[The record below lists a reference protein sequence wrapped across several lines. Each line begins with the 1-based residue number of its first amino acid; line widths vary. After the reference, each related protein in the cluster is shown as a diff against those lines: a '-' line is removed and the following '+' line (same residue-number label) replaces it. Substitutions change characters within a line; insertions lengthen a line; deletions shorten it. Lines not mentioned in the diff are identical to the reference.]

1 MRSDKEYLLEVIGL
15 TLSFPAADQRPVKSV
30 LNNVSFGIR
39 RGEILGIVGES
50 GCGKTITALSVA
62 GLLPPAALIE
72 SGRILLNGQDLLAL
86 PDDKR
91 RRLLGQDICMIFQE
105 PLSAL
110 NPLMT
115 IGKQLTEVLTSH
127 SDHRVTRA
135 QKAENHK
142 RILEMLANVG
152 FDNPSR
158 IYNAY
163 PHQISGGQ
171 RQRALIAGCLLLKP
185 SLLIADEPTTALDTV
200 TQAQILDQIRRISS
214 KLNLSVL
221 FISHN
226 LLLVEKLCDRAAVRH
241 DSKIIECDSV
251 EEVLHHPKSPYTA
264 ELLMHSSFASLSL
277 SKKLPASAGSASDA
291 ASANTPGTASADVPS
306 APSTRTAGTAAAE
319 VTPLLSLSHLNA
331 GYEDAF
337 FQNNLEDKDIL
348 SDVSLAVYPGEI
360 MGLVG
365 TSGGGKTTLA
375 RVITGLLP
383 ASSGQIFEN
392 GRLIFDFSQKKL
404 AYSRP
409 SVGLVFQDPYSS
421 LNPYKTISWLLEEP
435 LRVHRIGSKTQRRE
449 QVLSMM
455 KDVGLPEEYL
465 NYYPHQLSGGLRQ
478 RVAIAM
484 SLMLSPSLI
493 IADEPVSAL
502 DVSVQ
507 AQILK
512 LLWDLHE
519 KKGTAFLFISH
530 DLRVIRTL
538 CSRVAVM
545 ENGRI
550 VESGTI
556 DEIFTH
562 PKHAAT
568 KNLINAE
575 KSGRFDEHKHSAG

>member
-1 MRSDKEYLLEVIGL
+1 MSCDKEYLLEVVGL
-15 TLSFPAADQRPVKSV
+15 TLSFPAADQRPAKNV
-30 LNNVSFGIR
+30 LNNLSFGIR

-62 GLLPPAALIE
+62 GLLPPAAQIE
-72 SGRILLNGQDLLAL
+72 SGSVFLNGQNLLAL

-127 SDHRVTRA
+127 SDHRIVRA
-135 QKAENHK
+135 EKAENQK
-142 RILEMLANVG
+142 KIIEMLANVG

-200 TQAQILDQIRRISS
+200 TQAQILDQIRRISN

-226 LLLVEKLCDRAAVRH
+226 LLLVEKLCDRAAVMH

-251 EEVLHHPKSPYTA
+251 EEVLHHPKNPYTA
-264 ELLMHSSFASLSL
+264 ELLRHSSFAALSL
-277 SKKLPASAGSASDA
+277 SKKVPGSFDSASG
-291 ASANTPGTASADVPS
+291 ASDDSSASPDTG
-306 APSTRTAGTAAAE
+306 APSGFGATSAE
-319 VTPLLSLSHLNA
+319 ITPLLSLSHLNA

-337 FQNNLEDKDIL
+337 FQNNQGDKDIL
-348 SDVSLAVYPGEI
+348 CDVSISVYPGEI

-392 GRLIFDFSQKKL
+392 GRLIFDFSQKKH

-409 SVGLVFQDPYSS
+409 SVGLVFQDPYGS

-435 LRVHRIGSKTQRRE
+435 LRVHRIGTKASRRE

-507 AQILK
+507 TQILK

-556 DEIFTH
+556 EEIFTH

-575 KSGRFDEHKHSAG
+575 KSGRFDDHKYSGQGVS

>member
-1 MRSDKEYLLEVIGL
+1 MTPENDYLLEVL
-15 TLSFPAADQRPVKSV
+15 DLSLSFPAAEHKQGKNV
-30 LNNVSFGIR
+30 LNGISFGIR

-62 GLLPPAALIE
+62 GLLPPAAQIDH
-72 SGRILLNGQDLLAL
+72 GRILLDGQDLLEMPA
-86 PDDKR
+86 DKR

-115 IGKQLTEVLTSH
+115 IGRQLTEVLTSH
-127 SDHRVTRA
+127 TDHRTARIE
-135 QKAENHK
+135 KAENRRK
-142 RILEMLANVG
+142 ILEMLSNVG
-152 FDNPSR
+152 FGNPAR
-158 IYNAY
+158 IYDAY

-171 RQRALIAGCLLLKP
+171 RQRALISGCLLLKP

-200 TQAQILDQIRRISS
+200 TQAQILDQISRISK

-226 LLLVEKLCDRAAVRH
+226 LMLVEKLCDRVAVMH
-241 DSKIIECDSV
+241 GHKIVECDAV
-251 EEVLHHPKSPYTA
+251 EQVLHHPKDPYTA
-264 ELLMHSSFASLSL
+264 ELILNSTFASLTPQNPAVPL
-277 SKKLPASAGSASDA
+277 PEPIRVPPASSASPASPASPA
-291 ASANTPGTASADVPS
+291 AP
-306 APSTRTAGTAAAE
+306 AA
-319 VTPLLSLSHLNA
+319 VPLLSLSHLRA
-331 GYEDAF
+331 GYEGAF
-337 FQNNLEDKDIL
+337 FQNNQSEEEIL
-348 SDVSLAVYPGEI
+348 SDVSLSVYPGEI

-383 ASSGQIFEN
+383 ASGGQIYQN
-392 GRLIFDFSQKKL
+392 GHLLVDFSLKKHGFI
-404 AYSRP
+404 RP
-409 SVGLVFQDPYSS
+409 SVGLVFQDPYNS
-421 LNPYKTISWLLEEP
+421 LHPQKTISWLLEEP
-435 LRVHRIGSKTQRRE
+435 LRVHHIGSKTIRRE

-455 KDVGLPEEYL
+455 NDVGLPEEYL
-465 NYYPHQLSGGLRQ
+465 DYYPHQLSGGLRQ

-502 DVSVQ
+502 DISVQ
-507 AQILK
+507 TQILK
-512 LLWDLHE
+512 LIGDLHK
-519 KKGTAFLFISH
+519 KKGTSFLFISH
-530 DLRVIRTL
+530 DLRVIRTI

-545 ENGRI
+545 ENGKI

-556 DEIFTH
+556 EEIFSH

-568 KNLINAE
+568 KNLIFAE
-575 KSGRFDEHKHSAG
+575 KSGRFDDHMSVK

>member
-1 MRSDKEYLLEVIGL
+1 MTSDKDYLLEVL
-15 TLSFPAADQRPVKSV
+15 DLSLSFPAADHKRGKNILKSI
-30 LNNVSFGIR
+30 SFGIR

-62 GLLPPAALIE
+62 GLLPPPAQID
-72 SGRILLNGQDLLAL
+72 SGRILLNGQDLLAM
-86 PDDKR
+86 PPDKR

-115 IGKQLTEVLTSH
+115 IGRQLTEVLTSH
-127 SDHRVTRA
+127 TDHWISG
-135 QKAENHK
+135 AEKTENRRK
-142 RILEMLANVG
+142 IIEMLSNVG
-152 FDNPSR
+152 FENPAR
-158 IYNAY
+158 IFDAY

-171 RQRALIAGCLLLKP
+171 RQRALISGCLLLKP

-200 TQAQILDQIRRISS
+200 TQAQILDQIRRISN
-214 KLNLSVL
+214 KLSLSVL

-226 LLLVEKLCDRAAVRH
+226 LMLVEKLCDRVAVMH
-241 DSKIIECDSV
+241 GHTIIECDSV
-251 EEVLHHPKSPYTA
+251 EQVLHNPKTPYTA
-264 ELLMHSSFASLSL
+264 ELILNSTFASLSPQN
-277 SKKLPASAGSASDA
+277 SAARSPAASGSAFPTISAA
-291 ASANTPGTASADVPS
+291 ASGAAYATAVPAVPATP
-306 APSTRTAGTAAAE
+306 AA
-319 VTPLLSLSHLNA
+319 VPLLSLSHLSA
-331 GYEDAF
+331 GYEGAF
-337 FQNNLEDKDIL
+337 FQSSQSEKEIL
-348 SDVSLAVYPGEI
+348 SDVSLSVYPGEI

-383 ASSGQIFEN
+383 ASGGQIYQN
-392 GRLIFDFSQKKL
+392 GHLLVDFSLKKHGL
-404 AYSRP
+404 IRP

-421 LNPYKTISWLLEEP
+421 LHPQKTIGWLLEEP
-435 LRVHRIGSKTQRRE
+435 LRVHHIGSKTSRRE

-455 KDVGLPEEYL
+455 NDVGLPEEYL
-465 NYYPHQLSGGLRQ
+465 DYYPHQLSGGLRQ

-502 DVSVQ
+502 DISVQ
-507 AQILK
+507 TQILK
-512 LLWDLHE
+512 VIRDLHE

-530 DLRVIRTL
+530 DLRVIRTI
-538 CSRVAVM
+538 CSRAAVM

-550 VESGTI
+550 IESGTI
-556 DEIFTH
+556 EEIFSH

-568 KNLINAE
+568 KNLILAE
-575 KSGRFDEHKHSAG
+575 KSDRFDDHRPIV

>member
-1 MRSDKEYLLEVIGL
+1 MSSDKEYLLEVVGL
-15 TLSFPAADQRPVKSV
+15 SLSFPAADQRPVKNV
-30 LNNVSFGIR
+30 LKNVSFGIR

-62 GLLPPAALIE
+62 GLLPPAAQIE

-86 PDDKR
+86 PGDTR

-127 SDHRVTRA
+127 SAHRIPRTE
-135 QKAENHK
+135 KSGNHK
-142 RILEMLANVG
+142 KILEMLANVG
-152 FDNPSR
+152 FDNPTR

-200 TQAQILDQIRRISS
+200 TQAQILDQIRRISN

-226 LLLVEKLCDRAAVRH
+226 LLLVEMLCDRAAVMHNSR
-241 DSKIIECDSV
+241 IIECDSV
-251 EEVLHHPKSPYTA
+251 EEVLHHPKNPYTA
-264 ELLMHSSFASLSL
+264 ELLRHSSFASLSF
-277 SKKLPASAGSASDA
+277 SKKARAGTGSAS
-291 ASANTPGTASADVPS
+291 SSSPG
-306 APSTRTAGTAAAE
+306 STSAE

-337 FQNNLEDKDIL
+337 FQNNQDDKDIL
-348 SDVSLAVYPGEI
+348 SDVSLSVYPGEI
-360 MGLVG
+360 LGLVG

-375 RVITGLLP
+375 RVITGLIP

-392 GRLIFDFSQKKL
+392 GRLIFDFSQKKH

-409 SVGLVFQDPYSS
+409 SVGLVFQDPYTT
-421 LNPYKTISWLLEEP
+421 LNPYKTISRLLEEP
-435 LRVHRIGSKTQRRE
+435 LRVHHIGSKAQRRE

-493 IADEPVSAL
+493 ITDEPVSAL

-507 AQILK
+507 TQILK

-519 KKGTAFLFISH
+519 KKGTSFLFISH

-556 DEIFTH
+556 EEIFTH

-575 KSGRFDEHKHSAG
+575 KSGRFDDHKHSAGGVS

>member
-1 MRSDKEYLLEVIGL
+1 MTSEKEYLLEVADL
-15 TLSFPAADQRPVKSV
+15 SLSFPSADHKTGKKV
-30 LNNVSFGIR
+30 LSGISFGIR

-50 GCGKTITALSVA
+50 GCGKTITALAVA
-62 GLLPPAALIE
+62 GLLPESARIE
-72 SGRILLNGQDLLAL
+72 SGQVLLKSRDMLTSQDLLTL
-86 PDDKR
+86 PAGR
-91 RRLLGQDICMIFQE
+91 RRKLLGQDICMIFQE

-115 IGKQLTEVLTSH
+115 IGRQLTEVLTSH
-127 SDHRVTRA
+127 SDHRITGSE
-135 QKAENHK
+135 KALNRK
-142 RILEMLANVG
+142 QILEMLANVG
-152 FDNPSR
+152 FVNPKR
-158 IYNAY
+158 IYSAY

-185 SLLIADEPTTALDTV
+185 SVLIADEPTTALDTV

-226 LLLVEKLCDRAAVRH
+226 LMLVEKLCDRVAVMH
-241 DSKIIECDSV
+241 DSKIIECDSA
-251 EEVLHHPKSPYTA
+251 EEVLHHPKQPYTA
-264 ELLMHSSFASLSL
+264 ELLQHSTFASLSL
-277 SKKLPASAGSASDA
+277 RGSRVSSSVEAGFS
-291 ASANTPGTASADVPS
+291 GEPS
-306 APSTRTAGTAAAE
+306 ARTQL
-319 VTPLLSLSHLNA
+319 PLLSVSHLNA
-331 GYEDAF
+331 GYEDVF
-337 FQNNLEDKDIL
+337 FQSNLNDKEVL
-348 SDVSLAVYPGEI
+348 ADVSLDVFPGEI

-383 ASSGQIFEN
+383 ASGGQIYEK
-392 GRLIFDFSQKKL
+392 GQLVADFSQKKH
-404 AYSRP
+404 AYRRP

-421 LNPYKTISWLLEEP
+421 LHPQKTIGWLLEEP
-435 LRVHRIGSKTQRRE
+435 LRVHHIGSKADRHE
-449 QVLSMM
+449 QVLAMM
-455 KDVGLPEEYL
+455 RDVGLPEEYL
-465 NYYPHQLSGGLRQ
+465 TYYPHQLSGGLRQ
-478 RVAIAM
+478 RAAIAM
-484 SLMLSPSLI
+484 SLMLSPALVV
-493 IADEPVSAL
+493 ADEPVSAL

-507 AQILK
+507 TQIIK

-519 KKGTAFLFISH
+519 KKGTSFLFISH

-556 DEIFTH
+556 EEIFTH

-568 KNLINAE
+568 QNLLIAE
-575 KSGRFDEHKHSAG
+575 KSGHFDDRRYTF

>member
-1 MRSDKEYLLEVIGL
+1 MTSDKDYLLEVVDL
-15 TLSFPAADQRPVKSV
+15 SLSFPPSDHKPGKNV
-30 LNNVSFGIR
+30 LDNVSFGIR

-50 GCGKTITALSVA
+50 GCGKTITALAVA
-62 GLLPPAALIE
+62 GLLPESARVE
-72 SGRILLNGQDLLAL
+72 SGQVLLNGQDLLTFPA
-86 PDDKR
+86 DR
-91 RRLLGQDICMIFQE
+91 RRKLLGRDICMIFQE

-115 IGKQLTEVLTSH
+115 IGRQLTEVLTSH
-127 SDHRVTRA
+127 SDHRITGSE
-135 QKAENHK
+135 KASNRK
-142 RILEMLANVG
+142 QILEMLANVG
-152 FDNPSR
+152 FVNPAR
-158 IYNAY
+158 IYSAY

-185 SLLIADEPTTALDTV
+185 SILIADEPTTALDTV

-226 LLLVEKLCDRAAVRH
+226 LMLIEKLCDRVAVMH
-241 DSKIIECDSV
+241 DSRIIECDSV
-251 EEVLHHPKSPYTA
+251 EEVLHYPKQTYTA
-264 ELLMHSSFASLSL
+264 ELLQHSTFAALSL
-277 SKKLPASAGSASDA
+277 ETASVSPSCAPGSVNPSDA
-291 ASANTPGTASADVPS
+291 RPGLL
-306 APSTRTAGTAAAE
+306 
-319 VTPLLSLSHLNA
+319 PLLSVSHVNA

-337 FQNNLEDKDIL
+337 FQSNLNDKEVL
-348 SDVSLAVYPGEI
+348 TDVSLAVYPGEI

-365 TSGGGKTTLA
+365 TSGCGKTTLA

-383 ASSGQIFEN
+383 ASGGQIYEK
-392 GRLIFDFSQKKL
+392 GQLIVDFSQKKHT
-404 AYSRP
+404 YRRP

-421 LNPYKTISWLLEEP
+421 LHPQKTIGWLLEEP
-435 LRVHRIGSKTQRRE
+435 LRVHHIGSKTGRHE

-455 KDVGLPEEYL
+455 HDVGLPEEYL
-465 NYYPHQLSGGLRQ
+465 DYYPNQLSGGLRQ
-478 RVAIAM
+478 RVAIAL

-519 KKGTAFLFISH
+519 KKGTSFLFISH

-538 CSRVAVM
+538 CSRVSVM

-556 DEIFTH
+556 EEIFTH

-568 KNLINAE
+568 QNLLLAE
-575 KSGRFDEHKHSAG
+575 KSGHFDDRRYGF